1 MESLCVSS
9 STVCRFTLHS
19 SNNKRQCKLSSC
31 ALPRFSSS
39 LIASN
44 PLVRIS
50 IDERKNYTMLPMKRR
65 AFGAVCYAGSGL
77 LAARNLQWIST
88 ISSAILMVSKGTAIH
103 KSFLVP
109 LLALQAPLTIISWI
123 KGEYGIWTAFMAL
136 LVRLFFYIPG
146 ELELPFLALLLVIVA
161 PYQVIN
167 LRGSQEGAIIALVI
181 SGYLAFQHF
190 SRAGNL
196 QKAFEQG
203 SIVAT
208 LAIICVTI
216 VSCLFLF

>member
-1 MESLCVSS
+1 
-9 STVCRFTLHS
+9 
-19 SNNKRQCKLSSC
+19 
-31 ALPRFSSS
+31 
-39 LIASN
+39 
-44 PLVRIS
+44 
-50 IDERKNYTMLPMKRR
+50 MLPMKRR